1 MEGASQ
7 AAKQIA
13 CNVWDAEENFI
24 EEVED
29 EVGDLMMSSEADAE
43 ALGDEEG
50 DEEGEVEAQT
60 VKSVRSEKQKM
71 AVSEGPRA
79 MS

>member
-1 MEGASQ
+1 
-7 AAKQIA
+7 
-13 CNVWDAEENFI
+13 
-24 EEVED
+24 
-29 EVGDLMMSSEADAE
+29 MMSSEADAE

-60 VKSVRSEKQKM
+60 EKSVRSEKQKM